1 MHLLSPHIDTS
12 HPGTSRTGTSHT
24 GTSSCRR
31 SAETAPGERP
41 RRASALRSVLVALSL
56 VAGVVFAFGT
66 GTATAESPE
75 LEVNALAPEI
85 TARADLALVA
95 FDVYAASGDLGDY
108 LEYAEHRAATAR
120 LAARQLGYPSFA
132 MIDAWRAT
140 TPEHQR
146 AVLAAMSQIG
156 VPYRSHTSIEDTGF
170 DCSGLTSFAW
180 RSAGHE
186 LTRQSGSQIS
196 QAERLQRE
204 TAKAGDLV
212 HYPGHVMMY
221 LGVGDAIVHSV
232 QTGRTVELDTIS
244 ARRRNSVRWG
254 DPTL

>member
-1 MHLLSPHIDTS
+1 METDTMAPGAPFLHMHTTS
-12 HPGTSRTGTSHT
+12 SHT
-24 GTSSCRR
+24 VSSPCPTRAR
-31 SAETAPGERP
+31 CIGFWSAI
-41 RRASALRSVLVALSL
+41 VALSL
-56 VAGVVFAFGT
+56 GAFLAFGA
-66 GTATAESPE
+66 GTAGAQAPE

-85 TARADLALVA
+85 TSSADLALAA
-95 FDVYAASGDLGDY
+95 FDEWAASGDLGDY
-108 LEYAEHRAATAR
+108 LDYAEHRTATAR

-132 MIDAWRAT
+132 MVDAWRAT

-146 AVLAAMSQIG
+146 AVLAAMSQVG
-156 VPYRSHTSIEDTGF
+156 VPYRRNTSIEDKGF

-196 QAERLQRE
+196 QAERLARD

-244 ARRRNSVRWG
+244 GRRRNSVRWG